1 MKIAFTAD
9 LHLRNRKDTP
19 ERYRALEY
27 ILNDLTAKKIS
38 ELIIA
43 GDAFD
48 RDFFNYSDFNDL
60 CSGFSNIRI
69 TIFPGNHD
77 VQISKKYFPPQ
88 NLEVI
93 NEPVLKQ
100 YGDIPVLILPYHPVK
115 LMDEALTEFF
125 YNNNLPERWLL
136 TGHGDYC
143 TTTKDFNPYEP
154 GIYMPLSGSAVNKFN
169 PLTVILGHIHKP
181 SETGRIIYP
190 GSPCPV
196 DINETGKR
204 RYLIFDTSD
213 NSIEKLPVKTDIIYF
228 NETLISF
235 PAANETRAICDA
247 IDMMIKNWK
256 LDNNEKDLVKL
267 RLKIKGFTSN
277 LTLLKE
283 SVIKHLKDRGIV
295 LYDENGPDL
304 KEVNVIKEADDD
316 RVTLLKK
323 TIEKINHL
331 KIEADRGKI
340 LEKIQELIFTVRR

>member
-27 ILNDLTAKKIS
+27 ILNDLSAKEIN

-43 GDAFD
+43 GDTFD
-48 RDFFNYSDFNDL
+48 RDFSNYSDFNDL
-60 CSGFSNIRI
+60 CKRFSNIRI

-77 VQISKKYFPPQ
+77 TEISKKYFPPQ

-100 YGDIPVLILPYHPVK
+100 YENLSILILPYHPVK
-115 LMDEALTEFF
+115 LMDEALAEFF
-125 YNNNLPERWLL
+125 SSNSLPERWIL

-143 TTTKDFNPYEP
+143 TTTKDLNPYEP

-169 PLTVILGHIHKP
+169 PLAVILGHIHKP

-204 RYLIFDTSD
+204 RYLTFNTSD
-213 NSIEKLPVKTDIIYF
+213 NSIENLLVKTDIIYF
-228 NETLISF
+228 NETLIAF
-235 PAANETRAICDA
+235 PAENETKDICNA
-247 IDMMIKNWK
+247 IDKMIKNWK
-256 LDNNEKDLVKL
+256 LDDNEKYKVKL
-267 RLKIKGFTSN
+267 RLKIRGYTSN
-277 LTLLKE
+277 LTRLKE
-283 SVIKHLKDRGIV
+283 TVIKHLKEREIA
-295 LYDENGPDL
+295 LYDVDGPDL
-304 KEVNVIKEADDD
+304 KEVNVITEADED
-316 RVTLLKK
+316 RIAILKK
-323 TIEKINHL
+323 TIAKINNL
-331 KIEADRGKI
+331 KIEADKEI
-340 LEKIQELIFTVRR
+340 IMEKVQKLIFTAGK